1 MRPLQ
6 VSILLRI
13 KGILLLL
20 FSYFAALFLCYY
32 KQNIDSDMVRA
43 AITPLAECQRIAV
56 IWMKDFFN
64 IQGDHS
70 PDSNDIMLQIML
82 KSNAYDKYC
91 ESMTPRRC
99 VSESK
104 FKELWNVLFPHVQ
117 MRPNCDIPGK
127 CHICYEID
135 RQRRQ
140 EHDAHTSIM
149 LQEAHLLHR
158 GGMFHLEREG

>member
-1 MRPLQ
+1 
-6 VSILLRI
+6 V
-13 KGILLLL
+13 LL
-20 FSYFAALFLCYY
+20 FLFYLLI
-32 KQNIDSDMVRA
+32 IDSDMVRA
-43 AITPLAECQRIAV
+43 AITPSAECQRIAV
-56 IWMKDFFN
+56 KWMKEFFN

-82 KSNAYDKYC
+82 NSNAYDKYC
-91 ESMTPRRC
+91 EFMAPRRC

-117 MRPNCDIPGK
+117 MRPSCDIPGK
-127 CHICYEID
+127 CNICYEID